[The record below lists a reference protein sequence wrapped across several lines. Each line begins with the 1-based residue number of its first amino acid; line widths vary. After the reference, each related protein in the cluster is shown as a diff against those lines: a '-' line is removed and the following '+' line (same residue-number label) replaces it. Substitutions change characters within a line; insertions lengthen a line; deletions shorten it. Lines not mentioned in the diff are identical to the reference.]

1 MVNLTQKIKN
11 LALQNNIPY
20 QDCTAKLTEYFVF
33 NNWFNDTPKVIN
45 KELYISDETWNNNE
59 NEIVS
64 YFSSFNK
71 TPEQKHERLVQ
82 MFEKEFPETFEYF
95 NRFKRDVTVDRSS
108 VVSVLDFLLYYL
120 PGEIAFSSS
129 NEIKYLLKDASEHLK
144 RCDAEV
150 LVFFINWLSESRSIR
165 TAFSGL
171 YQVNNYSKAKNNEA
185 YDLNFYL
192 NVLYHMLNADYISKN
207 QMYLKA
213 AKSKDYIDTWLFIS
227 LHFLCALRTTD
238 LLRFPHP
245 KLAYSPEE
253 VLEKV
258 KKGEFTDE
266 DAKRTLLSIN
276 VYLNAVQLTPNK
288 TKDYSG
294 ISTIHFHVPSSLEVH
309 VGTLFAI
316 AEAHFQLSGA
326 DKSQPLLRVIRE
338 YRDIKKAMGD
348 EIANLFIK
356 SNFHCRQANKSFLQ
370 MIEYLTRD
378 IIASNNDFTADEIL
392 STSIRNAKWI
402 CPICG
407 GEYSASVEDMVNG
420 LAECPYCNNQRPLA
434 GFNTL
439 KVLYPEIAE
448 EMSLNNEKGPDDVL
462 PNSSYIAEWICSKC
476 GYTYKASV
484 RDRVASGDL
493 CPACAGKKA
502 QAGFN
507 SLLDIYPEVQ
517 DEWAENEN
525 TLLGIFPD
533 EILPTSTVRVWWECK
548 DCGRK
553 YLLSVNMWVEKHIR
567 GMTSCTYCS
576 GLRMRETHILL

>member
-33 NNWFNDTPKVIN
+33 NNWFNDTPKVID

-95 NRFKRDVTVDRSS
+95 NRFKKEVTVDRSS
-108 VVSVLDFLLYYL
+108 VESVLDFMLYYL

-129 NEIKYLLKDASEHLK
+129 SEIKYLLKDASEHLK

-165 TAFSGL
+165 TAFNGL

-213 AKSKDYIDTWLFIS
+213 AKSKDFIDTWLFIS

-326 DKSQPLLRVIRE
+326 DESQRCFELSV
-338 YRDIKKAMGD
+338 
-348 EIANLFIK
+348 N
-356 SNFHCRQANKSFLQ
+356 
-370 MIEYLTRD
+370 T
-378 IIASNNDFTADEIL
+378 EIL
-392 STSIRNAKWI
+392 RKQWA
-402 CPICG
+402 
-407 GEYSASVEDMVNG
+407 MR
-420 LAECPYCNNQRPLA
+420 LQ
-434 GFNTL
+434 
-439 KVLYPEIAE
+439 
-448 EMSLNNEKGPDDVL
+448 
-462 PNSSYIAEWICSKC
+462 ICS
-476 GYTYKASV
+476 S
-484 RDRVASGDL
+484 
-493 CPACAGKKA
+493 
-502 QAGFN
+502 N
-507 SLLDIYPEVQ
+507 
-517 DEWAENEN
+517 
-525 TLLGIFPD
+525 
-533 EILPTSTVRVWWECK
+533 PTSTVARQPSHSF
-548 DCGRK
+548 R
-553 YLLSVNMWVEKHIR
+553 
-567 GMTSCTYCS
+567 
-576 GLRMRETHILL
+576 